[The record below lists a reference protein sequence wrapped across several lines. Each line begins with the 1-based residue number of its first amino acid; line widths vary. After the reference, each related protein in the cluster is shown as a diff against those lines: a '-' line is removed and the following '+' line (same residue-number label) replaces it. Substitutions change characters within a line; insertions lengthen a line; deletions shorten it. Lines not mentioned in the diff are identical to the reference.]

1 MTVSTELSHEE
12 YVGNGVTTD
21 FDFRFRI
28 FESKHLIV
36 VVADSE
42 GNETTLKNGTDYT
55 IVGAGS
61 YHGGK
66 VVLNKPLAQ
75 GWKILLERDLPVV
88 QETDLRNQGKFFAEV
103 HEDAFDY
110 LTMLIQ
116 KALGTFS
123 LSLRKPTYL
132 SNYYDAK
139 GNRIANLAPPKLG
152 SDSANKDYVD
162 NSIKDIDSK
171 TLRVK
176 DNPIPA
182 LPSAEQRRNKQLGFD
197 NEGYPQL
204 LDPAETGSL
213 GYVLVDSFE
222 KGAEITTRYQ
232 ALHWDNNGEYYRWD
246 GELPKIVQIDSTP
259 DNSGGIGAGKWLS
272 VGDTSLRNELKK
284 PTGSDLVGYNNGTLT
299 KYIEE
304 NNRHTAKTIINVS
317 AFGNTGTEQ
326 NGSDEAWNNAF
337 AYALSIAPKW
347 KNNYP
352 APQEWYDF
360 SGIEFVADGPVYPKT
375 SIGFR
380 GTVGGVINLTV
391 IAPDDIEN
399 NAYLIDMS
407 KGRGITID
415 RAPTQAIIS
424 GAIHCRYKCN
434 GLNLGGSNSCTTSN
448 LFVNQFLTYGID
460 TDASDLSISGGH
472 TIGPGTVVEQR
483 SWSSGGDA
491 DFPAVVRTGTG
502 IFIRSHDNRLVG
514 ATVSYCK
521 VRCVRIRGFSN
532 RLVAGTHLYS
542 GGRQALLH
550 EATAGVVS
558 GNTLIDSCWLDSSRL
573 QLEGSNITVTNNLIY
588 LTQGTD
594 SGIGIICGESASNI
608 LITNNSFAGWREGTP
623 VYFGKGALGDKTV
636 VCYGNRY
643 LPGMNNADV
652 ITTRVPSLIGES
664 TAGTVTLD
672 PSTGFTVTYDGVYVN
687 FTATIRWSSFTG
699 GTGAIG
705 VYGLPFVAD
714 RISIMSMQ
722 QFTNNSNFTNCT
734 AIKHT
739 SGTSLRFIKPDGT
752 PVLANSS
759 GVDNGH
765 IVISGRYIP
774 A

>member
-1 MTVSTELSHEE
+1 MSTIPTQNP
-12 YVGNGVTTD
+12 VP
-21 FDFRFRI
+21 
-28 FESKHLIV
+28 
-36 VVADSE
+36 SE
-42 GNETTLKNGTDYT
+42 
-55 IVGAGS
+55 A
-61 YHGGK
+61 
-66 VVLNKPLAQ
+66 P
-75 GWKILLERDLPVV
+75 RDLKFNSGKIDEFVTSMKNKYIDRFG
-88 QETDLRNQGKFFAEV
+88 QEHFTIEGLRW
-103 HEDAFDY
+103 
-110 LTMLIQ
+110 
-116 KALGTFS
+116 
-123 LSLRKPTYL
+123 
-132 SNYYDAK
+132 
-139 GNRIANLAPPKLG
+139 IAQQAISQFG
-152 SDSANKDYVD
+152 Y
-162 NSIKDIDSK
+162 I
-171 TLRVK
+171 TL
-176 DNPIPA
+176 
-182 LPSAEQRRNKQLGFD
+182 
-197 NEGYPQL
+197 
-204 LDPAETGSL
+204 
-213 GYVLVDSFE
+213 DSFQ
-222 KGAEITTRYQ
+222 KGAEITLPNQVLRDEVT
-232 ALHWDNNGEYYRWD
+232 GEYYRWD

-337 AYALSIAPKW
+337 SYALSIAPKW

-424 GAIHCRYKCN
+424 GAIHCRYKCS
-434 GLNLGGSNSCTTSN
+434 GLNLGGSNSCSTFN
-448 LFVNQFLTYGID
+448 LFISQFLTYGID

-483 SWSSGGDA
+483 SWSAGGDA
-491 DFPAVVRTGTG
+491 DFPDVVTTGTG
-502 IFIRSHDNRLVG
+502 IYIRSHDNRLIG
-514 ATVSYCK
+514 ATVAYCK
-521 VRCVRIRGFSN
+521 LRCVRIRGFSN
-532 RLVAGTHLYS
+532 RLISGTHLYS
-542 GGRQALLH
+542 GGKQAILH
-550 EATAGVVS
+550 EATSSVNS
-558 GNTLIDSCWLDSSRL
+558 GNTLIDSCWLDSARV
-573 QLEGSNITVTNNLIY
+573 QLDGSNITVTNNLIY

-594 SGIGIICGESASNI
+594 SELGIICGGNATNIRISNN
-608 LITNNSFAGWREGTP
+608 LFTGWTGGIP
-623 VYFGKGALGDKTV
+623 VYFGKGALTDKTV
-636 VCYGNRY
+636 VSYGNHFT
-643 LPGMNNADV
+643 PGMTNTDV
-652 ITTRVPSLIGES
+652 ITNLVVDMVGES
-664 TAGTVTLD
+664 TAGTVTLH
-672 PSTGFTVTYDGVYVN
+672 PSTSSTITYDGVYVN

>member
-1 MTVSTELSHEE
+1 MSTIPTQNP
-12 YVGNGVTTD
+12 VP
-21 FDFRFRI
+21 
-28 FESKHLIV
+28 
-36 VVADSE
+36 SE
-42 GNETTLKNGTDYT
+42 
-55 IVGAGS
+55 A
-61 YHGGK
+61 
-66 VVLNKPLAQ
+66 P
-75 GWKILLERDLPVV
+75 RDLKFNSGKIDEFVTSMKNKYIDRFG
-88 QETDLRNQGKFFAEV
+88 QEHFTIEGLRW
-103 HEDAFDY
+103 
-110 LTMLIQ
+110 
-116 KALGTFS
+116 
-123 LSLRKPTYL
+123 
-132 SNYYDAK
+132 
-139 GNRIANLAPPKLG
+139 IAQQAISQFG
-152 SDSANKDYVD
+152 Y
-162 NSIKDIDSK
+162 I
-171 TLRVK
+171 TL
-176 DNPIPA
+176 
-182 LPSAEQRRNKQLGFD
+182 
-197 NEGYPQL
+197 
-204 LDPAETGSL
+204 
-213 GYVLVDSFE
+213 DSFQ
-222 KGAEITTRYQ
+222 KGAEITLPNQVLRDEVT
-232 ALHWDNNGEYYRWD
+232 GEYYRWD

-337 AYALSIAPKW
+337 SYALSIAPKW

-424 GAIHCRYKCN
+424 GAIHCRYKCS
-434 GLNLGGSNSCTTSN
+434 GLNLGGSNSCSTFN
-448 LFVNQFLTYGID
+448 LFISQFLTYGID

-483 SWSSGGDA
+483 SWSAGGDA
-491 DFPAVVRTGTG
+491 DFPDVVTTGTG
-502 IFIRSHDNRLVG
+502 IYIRSHDNRLIG

-521 VRCVRIRGFSN
+521 LRCVRIRGFSN
-532 RLVAGTHLYS
+532 RLISGTHLYS
-542 GGRQALLH
+542 GGKQAILH
-550 EATAGVVS
+550 EATSSVNS
-558 GNTLIDSCWLDSSRL
+558 GNTLIDSCWLDSARV
-573 QLEGSNITVTNNLIY
+573 QLDGSNITVTNNLIY

-594 SGIGIICGESASNI
+594 SELGIVCGGNATNIRISNNLFTGWTGGI
-608 LITNNSFAGWREGTP
+608 P
-623 VYFGKGALGDKTV
+623 VYFGKGALADKTV
-636 VCYGNRY
+636 VSYGNHFT
-643 LPGMNNADV
+643 PGMTNTDV
-652 ITTRVPSLIGES
+652 ITNLVVDMVGES
-664 TAGTVTLD
+664 TAGTVTLH
-672 PSTGFTVTYDGVYVN
+672 PSTSSTITYDGVYVN